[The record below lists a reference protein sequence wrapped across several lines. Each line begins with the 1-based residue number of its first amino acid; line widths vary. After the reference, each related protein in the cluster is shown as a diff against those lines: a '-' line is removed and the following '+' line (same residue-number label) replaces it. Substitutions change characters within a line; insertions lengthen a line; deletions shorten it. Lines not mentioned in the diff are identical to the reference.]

1 VSILKPEK
9 KEQMVKKQKSSEII
23 RRNKKINLI
32 NIAVISIGLILM
44 LLDYRNI
51 AEHFIWLG
59 FIIFLY
65 TAGTTFIARR
75 EARK

>member
-1 VSILKPEK
+1 MKPEK
-9 KEQMVKKQKSSEII
+9 KEQMVKKQKGAEII

-32 NIAVISIGLILM
+32 NIGIISIGLILM
-44 LLDYRNI
+44 LLDYRSV

-65 TAGTTFIARR
+65 TAGTTFMARR
-75 EARK
+75 ESRK